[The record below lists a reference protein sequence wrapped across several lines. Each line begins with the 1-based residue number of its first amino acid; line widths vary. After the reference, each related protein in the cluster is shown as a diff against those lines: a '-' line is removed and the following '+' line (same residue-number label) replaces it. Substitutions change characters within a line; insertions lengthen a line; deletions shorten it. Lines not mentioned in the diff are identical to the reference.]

1 MQLSPDDR
9 FACLIT
15 EIILQYRETEIIRLC
30 LKHFRQQG
38 YHSAFKALQEQT
50 NVTLESQLMSEL
62 HEALVAN
69 GNFAKT
75 EQYVEQFVSNGLVDN
90 YCTKQ
95 NYKALWSVQETSSNV
110 RPGMRGGH
118 QLIVDTNENR
128 IYLFGGWDGFRDL
141 SDLWY
146 YDIKLNSWT
155 MVHEKAELH
164 GGPSPR
170 SCHKVS

>member
-1 MQLSPDDR
+1 MFLNFNFKFR
-9 FACLIT
+9 EA
-15 EIILQYRETEIIRLC
+15 EIVRLC
-30 LKHFRQQG
+30 LKHFRTQG

-50 NVTLESQLMSEL
+50 NVKLESQLMSDL
-62 HEALVAN
+62 HETLVVN

-75 EQYVEQFVSNGLVDN
+75 EEYVEQFVTSPGLIDN
-90 YCTKQ
+90 YSSKQ
-95 NYKALWSVQETSSNV
+95 KYKAIWSVQDTLTRPDV
-110 RPGMRGGH
+110 RPGVRGGH

-141 SDLWY
+141 SEMWY

-155 MVHEKAELH
+155 LIHEKAELH

-170 SCHKVS
+170 SCHKVRKNFS

>member
-1 MQLSPDDR
+1 
-9 FACLIT
+9 
-15 EIILQYRETEIIRLC
+15 
-30 LKHFRQQG
+30 
-38 YHSAFKALQEQT
+38 
-50 NVTLESQLMSEL
+50 MSEL
-62 HEALVAN
+62 HDALVVN

-75 EQYVEQFVSNGLVDN
+75 EEYVEQFVSDGLIDS

-95 NYKALWSVQETSSNV
+95 KYKAKWSVQDTLTKPEV
-110 RPGMRGGH
+110 KPGMRGGH

-155 MVHEKAELH
+155 LIHEKAELH

-170 SCHKVS
+170 SCHKVDEQMAEKNRKYFIRF